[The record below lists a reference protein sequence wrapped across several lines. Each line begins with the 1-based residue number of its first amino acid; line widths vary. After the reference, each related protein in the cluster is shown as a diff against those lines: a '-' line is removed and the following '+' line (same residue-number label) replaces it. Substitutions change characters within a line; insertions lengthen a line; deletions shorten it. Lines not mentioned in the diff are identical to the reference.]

1 MEILSEI
8 ADKIKELRK
17 EKGYTLKDL
26 ADKTELSVSFLSQ
39 VENGSS
45 SLAITSLKKLA
56 DAFSVPMTFFFYSM
70 ETHNYHVKIDEQ
82 KSFKMEG
89 LPSEFVR
96 LSGDFSGRSLE
107 SMIVTIPG
115 GQKHGHKYNHPG
127 EEFAYVLEGVLIV
140 EIEDKEYLVQ
150 AGDSIHYPSTMPHQ
164 WRNPLG
170 SPVKILS
177 VITPA
182 VF

>member
-56 DAFSVPMTFFFYSM
+56 DAFSVPMTYFFYSM
-70 ETHNYHVKIDEQ
+70 DTHNYHVKIDEQ

-96 LSGDFSGRSLE
+96 LSGDFSSRSLE

-115 GQKHGHKYNHPG
+115 GQKH
-127 EEFAYVLEGVLIV
+127 
-140 EIEDKEYLVQ
+140 
-150 AGDSIHYPSTMPHQ
+150 
-164 WRNPLG
+164 
-170 SPVKILS
+170 
-177 VITPA
+177 
-182 VF
+182 